1 MIRMISGSASAVF
14 AAGKSFF
21 EMTMM
26 AWEVA
31 RLVSPEVLE
40 SRRGELCVADR
51 VLDVLVTQVVLDC
64 PCTRARRWQACNLWR
79 DGACADEWGTPGPH
93 GNRHGP
99 LPSARQNHSTDC
111 HVH

>member
-1 MIRMISGSASAVF
+1 
-14 AAGKSFF
+14 
-21 EMTMM
+21 MT

-51 VLDVLVTQVVLDC
+51 VLDALVTQVVLDC
-64 PCTRARRWQACNLWR
+64 PCIVPVVGKLVTCGVTEHVRMNGELQARMATGTGHYLPHCRITQRA
-79 DGACADEWGTPGPH
+79 
-93 GNRHGP
+93 
-99 LPSARQNHSTDC
+99 C